1 MEWFSFFCLDED
13 SLIFF
18 KVIQLPRE
26 EEEEEDGDD
35 DKKLNGM
42 LMGGGEREL

>member
-26 EEEEEDGDD
+26 EEEEDGDD

>member
-1 MEWFSFFCLDED
+1 LDEN

-18 KVIQLPRE
+18 KVIQLPR
-26 EEEEEDGDD
+26 EEEEDGDD

>member
-1 MEWFSFFCLDED
+1 MEKFSFFCLDEN

-26 EEEEEDGDD
+26 EEEDGDD
-35 DKKLNGM
+35 DKKLNGV

>member
-1 MEWFSFFCLDED
+1 MEKFSFFCLDEN

-18 KVIQLPRE
+18 KVIQLPR

>member
-1 MEWFSFFCLDED
+1 LDEN

-26 EEEEEDGDD
+26 EEEDGDD
-35 DKKLNGM
+35 DKKLNGV